1 MADIEITVDGGTSKR
16 LLTAGKYCDRNI
28 TVTAMGGGATSS
40 APVVRKDINFF
51 DYEGTLVDS
60 WTLEELPGK
69 TSLPDN
75 PSHLGLVAQGWNW
88 TLDELKA
95 EGRKMDVG
103 QMYTTFDG
111 KTRLYITIGENAMP
125 DRPPPMNLA
134 TIMFSQTISN
144 GVTVDWGDDSEAQ
157 TFSDVG
163 VVTATHEYQAAGD
176 YAISFAPTDG
186 CEFRLGDNN
195 DYDNCVMGATSDIDS
210 TNMLRK
216 VELGD
221 NIAGLNTYSFQ
232 ECKLLKTVSLPKTMT
247 SIESSN
253 AFDGCSSLRFIVVPS
268 GTQLVY
274 GFSNANLSEGVSLPP
289 GVITIGEYAFK
300 GCTFTSTCIPRG
312 VTTISRES
320 FANCKIHSID
330 LPDTLTVIGNSA
342 FKTCERLMK
351 INIPNGVSVIDSYAI
366 GSCKSLQSLVIPEGV
381 TEILGRAF
389 YLSNRIREYHILPK
403 IPPVLKGTDAF
414 GYMSMDAVMYV
425 PVGSL
430 EAYQTAE
437 NWSTYAN
444 KMREE
449 GT

>member
-186 CEFRLGDNN
+186 CEFRLGDSES
-195 DYDNCVMGATSDIDS
+195 YKNCVMGKSSDLDS
-210 TNMLRK
+210 TNLLRG
-216 VELGD
+216 VAIGD

-366 GSCKSLQSLVIPEGV
+366 GSCKSLQSLVIPAGV
-381 TEILGRAF
+381 TEISGRAF

-403 IPPVLKGTDAF
+403 IPPVLKSTDAF

-430 EAYQTAE
+430 ETYQTAE